1 MPTAR
6 SKDLFQQ
13 ILSSLSDVY
22 DERESMAIAKNY
34 LADRLHI
41 DRMKLSL
48 NTEIAFDESLLR
60 HDLRQLVNG
69 TPYQHV
75 VGFTIFYGRK
85 FLTNKHALIPRPE
98 TEELV
103 DWIVKDNE
111 MSAPMILDIGTGTGC
126 IPISLKG
133 EIPEA
138 SCTGVDVSEEA
149 LKVAKNNASRNE
161 LTIKFSKLDILKED
175 LSEKEFDIIVSNP
188 PYIPNADRALM
199 HKNVLDYEPSIA
211 LFVDDKAPLVFYQA
225 IAEKAI
231 ISLKKGG
238 KLYFEIHENF
248 GAEVYQLLS
257 SLGYSDIELRKD
269 LQGKDRMV
277 RGILA
282 PSS

>member
-98 TEELV
+98 TEELS

-149 LKVAKNNASRNE
+149 LKVAKNNASKNE
-161 LTIKFSKLDILKED
+161 MVVDFSFLDILKED

-199 HKNVLDYEPSIA
+199 HKNVLDYEPDIA
-211 LFVDDKAPLVFYQA
+211 LFVDDRTPLVFYQA

-238 KLYFEIHENF
+238 KLYFEIHENS
-248 GAEVYQLLS
+248 GAEVCQLLS
-257 SLGYSDIELRKD
+257 ALGYSDIELRKD

-277 RGILA
+277 RGKKE
-282 PSS
+282 

>member
-98 TEELV
+98 TEELS

-149 LKVAKNNASRNE
+149 LKVAKNNASKNE
-161 LTIKFSKLDILKED
+161 MVVDFSFLDILKED

-199 HKNVLDYEPSIA
+199 HKNVLDYEPDIA
-211 LFVDDKAPLVFYQA
+211 LFVDDRTPLVFYQA

-248 GAEVYQLLS
+248 GAEVCQLLS
-257 SLGYSDIELRKD
+257 ALGYSDIELRKD

-277 RGILA
+277 RGKKE
-282 PSS
+282 

>member
-111 MSAPMILDIGTGTGC
+111 ILTPMILDIGTGTGC

-149 LKVAKNNASRNE
+149 LKVAKNNASKNE
-161 LTIKFSKLDILKED
+161 MVVDFSFLDILKED
-175 LSEKEFDIIVSNP
+175 LSGKEFDIIVSNP

-199 HKNVLDYEPSIA
+199 HKNVLDYEPDIA
-211 LFVDDKAPLVFYQA
+211 LFVDDRTPLVFYQA

-248 GAEVYQLLS
+248 GAEVCQLFS
-257 SLGYSDIELRKD
+257 ALGYSDIELRKD

-277 RGILA
+277 RGKKE
-282 PSS
+282 

>member
-13 ILSSLSDVY
+13 IISSLSDVY
-22 DERESMAIAKNY
+22 DERERMAIAKNY

-48 NTEIAFDESLLR
+48 NTEIAYDESLLR

-103 DWIVKDNE
+103 DWIVKENE
-111 MSAPMILDIGTGTGC
+111 VSTPMILDIGTGTGC

-133 EIPEA
+133 EIPNA
-138 SCTGVDVSEEA
+138 SCTGIDVSEEA
-149 LKVAKNNASRNE
+149 LKVAKNNASKNE
-161 LTIKFSKLDILKED
+161 MVVDFSFLDILKED
-175 LSEKEFDIIVSNP
+175 LSEKAFDIIISNP
-188 PYIPNADRALM
+188 PYIPNADRAQM
-199 HKNVLDYEPSIA
+199 HKNVLDHEPGLA
-211 LFVDDKAPLVFYQA
+211 LFVDDESPLIFYQA
-225 IAEKAI
+225 IAEKAVH
-231 ISLKKGG
+231 SLKKGG

-248 GAEVYQLLS
+248 GKEVCELLS
-257 SLGYSDIELRKD
+257 SLGYFDVELRKD
-269 LQGKDRMV
+269 LQDKDRMV
-277 RGILA
+277 KA
-282 PSS
+282 KKE

>member
-98 TEELV
+98 TEELS

-149 LKVAKNNASRNE
+149 LKVAKNNASKNE
-161 LTIKFSKLDILKED
+161 MVVDFSFLDILKED

-199 HKNVLDYEPSIA
+199 HKNVLDYEPDIA
-211 LFVDDKAPLVFYQA
+211 LFVDDRTPLVFYQA

-238 KLYFEIHENF
+238 KLYFETHENF
-248 GAEVYQLLS
+248 GAEVCQLLS
-257 SLGYSDIELRKD
+257 ALGYSDIELRKD

-277 RGILA
+277 RGKKE
-282 PSS
+282 

>member
-6 SKDLFQQ
+6 SRDLFQQ

-98 TEELV
+98 TEELS

-149 LKVAKNNASRNE
+149 LKVAKNNASKNE
-161 LTIKFSKLDILKED
+161 MVVDFSFLDILKED

-199 HKNVLDYEPSIA
+199 HKNVLDYEPDIA
-211 LFVDDKAPLVFYQA
+211 LFVDDRTPLVFYQA

-248 GAEVYQLLS
+248 GAEVCQLLS
-257 SLGYSDIELRKD
+257 ALGYSDIELRKD

-277 RGILA
+277 RGKKE
-282 PSS
+282 

>member
-34 LADRLHI
+34 LADRLNI

-149 LKVAKNNASRNE
+149 LKVAKNNASKNE
-161 LTIKFSKLDILKED
+161 MVVDFSFLDILKED

-199 HKNVLDYEPSIA
+199 HKNVLDYEPDIA
-211 LFVDDKAPLVFYQA
+211 LFVDDRTPLVFYQA

-248 GAEVYQLLS
+248 GAEVCQLLS
-257 SLGYSDIELRKD
+257 ALGYSDIELRKD

-277 RGILA
+277 RGTLA
-282 PSS
+282 SSF

>member
-98 TEELV
+98 TEELS

-149 LKVAKNNASRNE
+149 LKVAKNNASKNE
-161 LTIKFSKLDILKED
+161 MVVDFSFLDILKED

-199 HKNVLDYEPSIA
+199 HKNVLDYEPDIA
-211 LFVDDKAPLVFYQA
+211 LFVDDKTPLVFYQA

-248 GAEVYQLLS
+248 GAEVCQLLS
-257 SLGYSDIELRKD
+257 ALGYSDIELRKD

-277 RGILA
+277 RGKKE
-282 PSS
+282 

>member
-111 MSAPMILDIGTGTGC
+111 ILTPMILDIGTGTGC

-149 LKVAKNNASRNE
+149 LKIAKNNASKNE
-161 LTIKFSKLDILKED
+161 MVVDCSFLDILKED

-199 HKNVLDYEPSIA
+199 HKNVLDYEPDIA
-211 LFVDDKAPLVFYQA
+211 LFVDDRTPLVFYQA

-238 KLYFEIHENF
+238 KLYFEIHENS
-248 GAEVYQLLS
+248 GAEVCQLLS
-257 SLGYSDIELRKD
+257 ALGYSDIELRKD

-277 RGILA
+277 RGKKE
-282 PSS
+282 

>member
-6 SKDLFQQ
+6 SKDLFEQ
-13 ILSSLSDVY
+13 IRTSLSDIY

-34 LADRLHI
+34 LADRFHI
-41 DRMKLSL
+41 DSIKLAL
-48 NTEIAFDESLLR
+48 NTAVTIDESLLR

-75 VGFTIFYGRK
+75 VGFTVFYGRK

-103 DWIVKDNE
+103 DWIVTENE
-111 MSAPMILDIGTGTGC
+111 VSAPMILDIGTGTGC

-133 EIPEA
+133 EIPRA
-138 SCTGVDVSEEA
+138 ICRGVDVSEEA
-149 LKVAKNNASRNE
+149 LKVAKNNASKNE
-161 LTIKFSKLDILKED
+161 ISVEFSELDILKD
-175 LSEKEFDIIVSNP
+175 SLSEKEFDIIVSNP
-188 PYIPNADRALM
+188 PYIPNADKAKM
-199 HKNVLDYEPSIA
+199 HKNVLDYEPGIA
-211 LFVDDKAPLVFYQA
+211 LFVDDNSPLVFYQA
-225 IAEKAI
+225 IAEKGRE
-231 ISLKKGG
+231 SLKKGG
-238 KLYFEIHENF
+238 KLYFEIHESF
-248 GAEVYQLLS
+248 GKEVCELLS
-257 SLGYSDIELRKD
+257 SLGYSDVELRKD

>member
-149 LKVAKNNASRNE
+149 LKVAKNNASKNE

-199 HKNVLDYEPSIA
+199 HKNVIDYEPDIA
-211 LFVDDKAPLVFYQA
+211 LFVDDASPLIFYQA

-231 ISLKKGG
+231 SSLKTGG
-238 KLYFEIHENF
+238 K
-248 GAEVYQLLS
+248 
-257 SLGYSDIELRKD
+257 
-269 LQGKDRMV
+269 
-277 RGILA
+277 
-282 PSS
+282 

>member
-6 SKDLFQQ
+6 SKVLFEQ
-13 ILSSLSDVY
+13 IRSTLSDIY
-22 DERESMAIAKNY
+22 DERESIAIAKNY

-103 DWIVKDNE
+103 DWIVKDNKV
-111 MSAPMILDIGTGTGC
+111 SAPSILDIGTGTGC

-133 EIPEA
+133 EITNA

-149 LKVAKNNASRNE
+149 LKVAKNNAAKNE
-161 LTIKFSKLDILKED
+161 MDIEFLKVDILKEN
-175 LSEKEFDIIVSNP
+175 LIENAFDIIVSNP

-199 HKNVLDYEPSIA
+199 HKNVIDYEPDIA
-211 LFVDDKAPLVFYQA
+211 LFVDDDSPLVFYHA
-225 IAEKAI
+225 IAEKAVS
-231 ISLKKGG
+231 SLKTGG
-238 KLYFEIHENF
+238 NLYFEIHENF
-248 GAEVYQLLS
+248 GAEVCQLLS

-277 RGILA
+277 RGMKE
-282 PSS
+282 

>member
-6 SKDLFQQ
+6 SKDLFKQ
-13 ILSSLSDVY
+13 IISSLSDVY

-34 LADRLHI
+34 LTDRLHI

-111 MSAPMILDIGTGTGC
+111 ISTPMILDIGTGTGC

-133 EIPEA
+133 EIPGA

-149 LKVAKNNASRNE
+149 LRVAKNNASKNE
-161 LTIKFSKLDILKED
+161 MVVDFSFLDILKED
-175 LSEKEFDIIVSNP
+175 LSEKAFDIIVSNP
-188 PYIPNADRALM
+188 PYIPNADRAQM
-199 HKNVLDYEPSIA
+199 HKNVLDYEPDLA
-211 LFVDDKAPLVFYQA
+211 LFVDDESPLIFYQA
-225 IAEKAI
+225 IAKKAAH
-231 ISLKKGG
+231 SLKKGG

-248 GAEVYQLLS
+248 GKEVCELLS
-257 SLGYSDIELRKD
+257 SLGYFDVELRKD

-277 RGILA
+277 KA
-282 PSS
+282 KKE